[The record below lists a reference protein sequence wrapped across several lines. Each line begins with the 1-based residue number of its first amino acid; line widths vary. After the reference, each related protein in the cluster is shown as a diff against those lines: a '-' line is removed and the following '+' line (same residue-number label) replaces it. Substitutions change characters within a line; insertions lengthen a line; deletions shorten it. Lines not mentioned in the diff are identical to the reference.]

1 MTFGITAGGLA
12 AGLGIA
18 GGINSLTGGAITNAL
33 GFGGSGPGSA
43 TAQANP
49 MAPYQA
55 QLAQMYAGYLQ
66 PGQSANIQ
74 QMPGYTQFQTGV
86 VDPAMAAN
94 KASAATS
101 GMLYSGNEEAAL
113 QKLGQQSYSGFM
125 TNYLSQLSGGAGV
138 GFNPAAAAQLGMQQ
152 QQAGWQA
159 LGQGI
164 GAAGT
169 AGLFGTNNMYTNP
182 TGAQVLGMQAANAG
196 NASMVGG
203 GMSSMAGGSSAPTAG
218 MDFSG
223 YTGG

>member
-1 MTFGITAGGLA
+1 MPLA
-12 AGLGIA
+12 MIGSVIGIA
-18 GGINSLTGGAITNAL
+18 SGINSLTGGALT
-33 GFGGSGPGSA
+33 GGSS
-43 TAQANP
+43 TTNVANP

-138 GFNPAAAAQLGMQQ
+138 GFNPAAAAQFGAAQ

-169 AGLFGTNNMYTNP
+169 AGLFGGPTNSLGNTIYNP
-182 TGAQVLGMQAANAG
+182 STGNV
-196 NASMVGG
+196 NAS
-203 GMSSMAGGSSAPTAG
+203 AGQAFAG
-218 MDFSG
+218 L
-223 YTGG
+223 TGGTTGIDG

>member
-1 MTFGITAGGLA
+1 MPLA
-12 AGLGIA
+12 MIGSVIGIA
-18 GGINSLTGGAITNAL
+18 SGINSLTGGALT
-33 GFGGSGPGSA
+33 GGSS
-43 TAQANP
+43 TTNVANP

-113 QKLGQQSYSGFM
+113 QKLGQQSYSSFM
-125 TNYLSQLSGGAGV
+125 TNYLSQLSGGAGA

-159 LGQGI
+159 LGQGM
-164 GAAGT
+164 GT
-169 AGLFGTNNMYTNP
+169 LGTSGLFGNNMYTNP

-218 MDFSG
+218 MDFTG
-223 YTGG
+223 YIGG

>member
-1 MTFGITAGGLA
+1 MPLA
-12 AGLGIA
+12 MIGSVIGIA
-18 GGINSLTGGAITNAL
+18 SGINSLTGGALT
-33 GFGGSGPGSA
+33 GGSS
-43 TAQANP
+43 TTNVANP

-94 KASAATS
+94 KASAASS

-125 TNYLSQLSGGAGV
+125 TNYLSQLSGGAGA

-159 LGQGI
+159 LGQGM
-164 GAAGT
+164 GT
-169 AGLFGTNNMYTNP
+169 LGTSGLFGNNMYTNP

-218 MDFSG
+218 MDFTG
-223 YTGG
+223 YIGG

>member
-1 MTFGITAGGLA
+1 MPLA
-12 AGLGIA
+12 MIGSVIGIA
-18 GGINSLTGGAITNAL
+18 SGINSLTGGALT
-33 GFGGSGPGSA
+33 GGSS
-43 TAQANP
+43 TTNVANP

-113 QKLGQQSYSGFM
+113 QKLGQQSYSSFM
-125 TNYLSQLSGGAGV
+125 TNYLSQLSGGAGA

-159 LGQGI
+159 LGQGM
-164 GAAGT
+164 GT
-169 AGLFGTNNMYTNP
+169 LGTSGLFGNNMYTNP